1 MSSLHTN
8 VKTEVLA
15 ASIRE
20 PIQVSDC
27 FRVGADVCTLPLPI
41 FYKLYKH
48 ILTDKGL
55 EQFDKDWKSLQEKIV
70 RSSMLKKI

>member
-1 MSSLHTN
+1 MSSLHTKLKLGYSLLPF
-8 VKTEVLA
+8 VKLN
-15 ASIRE
+15 
-20 PIQVSDC
+20 QVSDC

-55 EQFDKDWKSLQEKIV
+55 ELFDEDWKSLQEK
-70 RSSMLKKI
+70 L